1 MCATGRS
8 LPLPPIYPSVVLPRP
23 HKKKR
28 VPAHFAVH
36 SSRHPPATTSSPDK
50 RKLAHGVNEPRGPR
64 VGAAGCEVRV
74 GKGGGEF
81 EGEGENSSIAVDG
94 TVDWKTVEGSGVHR
108 AVGIEDGSSGDGR
121 ANDDDS
127 SDARPQAS
135 AFSGVRED
143 KEAASAAAESGGWCS
158 VDPENGTLLPG
169 EKLELRFT
177 ALVRC
182 AILRIEARLSTAINS
197 WESYP
202 ASSSNICFALKQ

>member
-1 MCATGRS
+1 MCARPAA
-8 LPLPPIYPSVVLPRP
+8 PLFTRRLFSPA
-23 HKKKR
+23 HTQKKR

-74 GKGGGEF
+74 GKGGGEV
-81 EGEGENSSIAVDG
+81 EGEGEGEKRSIAVDG

-182 AILRIEARLSTAINS
+182 AILRIEARLSTAI
-197 WESYP
+197 YIAGRATP
-202 ASSSNICFALKQ
+202 RRHQTYVLL